1 MFEQVMNGESGQNH
15 RTALNKLRIIE
26 GSVTESKDLSEV
38 SDAVIQ
44 QIEPDNSSSDL
55 APINSDDQTSKKLN
69 KGMTAILLFS
79 MSELVLAVGV
89 TKAVGFANRLLALS
103 SAAKN
108 VVNNSSGTDCS
119 TRDQNKAVAARSV
132 SPDSR
137 SSVSLIALV
146 HTSLHSAHTLS
157 RLLPHPTASLASSS
171 GNPFNASVIV
181 TPNDGSLAAR
191 T

>member
-1 MFEQVMNGESGQNH
+1 LDE
-15 RTALNKLRIIE
+15 I
-26 GSVTESKDLSEV
+26 

-44 QIEPDNSSSDL
+44 QIDTDNSSSDL
-55 APINSDDQTSKKLN
+55 APINSDDQASKKLN
-69 KGMTAILLFS
+69 GSMTAILLFS
-79 MSELVLAVGV
+79 MSELVLAFGV
-89 TKAVGFANRLLALS
+89 TKAVGFTNRLLALS

-108 VVNNSSGTDCS
+108 AVNTSSGTDSS
-119 TRDQNKAVAARSV
+119 TRDQNKPVAASSV
-132 SPDSR
+132 SLDSR
-137 SSVSLIALV
+137 SSVSFIALV

-157 RLLPHPTASLASSS
+157 RLLPHPAASFASSS